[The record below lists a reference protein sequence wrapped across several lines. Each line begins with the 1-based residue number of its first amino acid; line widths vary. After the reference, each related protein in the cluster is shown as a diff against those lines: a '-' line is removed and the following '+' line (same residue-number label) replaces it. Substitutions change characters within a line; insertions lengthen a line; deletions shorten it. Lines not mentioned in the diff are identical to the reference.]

1 MEVFLQ
7 IIIKEN
13 VDGVDIDP
21 FNQLANNYNNFAGR
35 DKYLEWVLSLFSRF
49 AQINN
54 VYFWIIAHP
63 KLMVKNTTGNYPC
76 PDVFDIADGA
86 LWNNKLDN
94 ILVYHRPFAQ
104 TEPSNPLCEFH
115 SKKIRRQKIV
125 GKKGFSV
132 FEMLFKTRRF
142 FFNGSDPLQKI
153 LNEKNITFKTES
165 TKELQQGWVP
175 FSNENEDLF

>member
-1 MEVFLQ
+1 
-7 IIIKEN
+7 
-13 VDGVDIDP
+13 
-21 FNQLANNYNNFAGR
+21 
-35 DKYLEWVLSLFSRF
+35 
-49 AQINN
+49 
-54 VYFWIIAHP
+54 
-63 KLMVKNTTGNYPC
+63 MVKNTTGNYPC

-142 FFNGSDPLQKI
+142 FFNGLDPLQKI

-165 TKELQQGWVP
+165 TIELQQGWVP
-175 FSNENEDLF
+175 FNNENEDLFDTNADPIVYNSTFNNIREQFNKISDNLLNPKAVDFADN